1 MVLELGG
8 NAACIVEDL
17 VPDLDGVVARLWY
30 AGFYQSGQS
39 CISMQR
45 LYVNEKIYEDVKAKL
60 VEETRKL
67 KKGDPLDEDTK
78 IGPIISEKE
87 AMVSTT
93 SVPLSLFGMG
103 GNVGKAVFSFCSKEF
118 PESEGER
125 RLSGW

>member
-1 MVLELGG
+1 MELGG

-45 LYVNEKIYEDVKAKL
+45 LYIHERHYEGVKAKL

-67 KKGDPLDEDTK
+67 KKGDPFDEDTK

-87 AMVSTT
+87 AIVSCWKLVRVCALLADRT
-93 SVPLSLFGMG
+93 
-103 GNVGKAVFSFCSKEF
+103 CF
-118 PESEGER
+118 P
-125 RLSGW
+125 